1 MQQFLT
7 PLAQYATRTATRM
20 MRAALPAVLATTLA
34 AAPLA
39 AQSLFSPAIRVN
51 EDIITRY
58 EIAQRQLFFETL
70 RIPGS
75 SAEDVRQSLIDDK
88 LRLQALREAG
98 IDYPPEGVQQGI
110 DEFASRGRLSTEEF
124 LQALAEVG
132 VDAETIRD
140 FVAMQLAWRDYIS
153 TRYLSQA
160 RPNPDEIDRAM
171 GLGGGGGLQV
181 LLSEL
186 IIPVT
191 PQTLDQ
197 VDAISRELSQL
208 ESFGAFESAAAQ
220 YSAAETASQGGRLPW
235 IPLADLPPALQPEIL
250 SLKPGEVSDPITLPN
265 AIALF
270 QMRDVRE
277 TATGTPSYSKIEYAA
292 YYLPGGRTAKT
303 LEAAAELRNRVDVC
317 DDLYG
322 VAKGQPEQVLDRV
335 SAAPGEIPR
344 DIALELAKLDKNEVS
359 TALTRNN
366 GQTLVF
372 LMLCNRTRDLGTDA
386 SREDV
391 ANALAQQRLAAF
403 ADSLIAQLRADAVI
417 VEE

>member
-7 PLAQYATRTATRM
+7 PLARTATRM

-153 TRYLSQA
+153 TRYLAQA

-191 PQTLDQ
+191 PQTLEQ

-208 ESFGAFESAAAQ
+208 ESFGAFEAAAAQ

-277 TATGTPSYSKIEYAA
+277 TATGTPSYAKIDYAA
-292 YYLPGGRTAKT
+292 YYMPGGRTPQT

-335 SAAPGEIPR
+335 NAAPGEIPR

-372 LMLCNRTRDLGTDA
+372 LMLCNRTRDLGADA

-391 ANALAQQRLAAF
+391 ANALTQQRLAAF

>member
-1 MQQFLT
+1 MQNFLN
-7 PLAQYATRTATRM
+7 PLTRTAARW
-20 MRAALPAVLATTLA
+20 MRRTLPLALAVTLST
-34 AAPLA
+34 APLS

-51 EDIITRY
+51 SDIVTRY

-75 SAEDVRQSLIDDK
+75 SEQDVRNSLIDDK

-110 DEFASRGRLSTEEF
+110 DEFASRGRLTTEEF

-132 VDAETIRD
+132 VDAETLRD
-140 FVAMQLAWRDYIS
+140 FVAMQIAWRDYIS
-153 TRYLSQA
+153 TRYLAQA

-186 IIPVT
+186 IVPVT

-197 VDAISRELSQL
+197 VDSITRELSQL
-208 ESFGAFESAAAQ
+208 NSFGAFEAAAAQ

-277 TATGTPSYSKIEYAA
+277 AATGTPTYSKIDYAA
-292 YYLPGGRTAKT
+292 YYIAGGRSAEG
-303 LEAAAELRNRVDVC
+303 LSAAAELRNRVDVC

-322 VAKGQPEQVLDRV
+322 VAKDQPEQVLDRV
-335 SAAPGEIPR
+335 SAAPGEIPN
-344 DIALELAKLDKNEVS
+344 DIALELAKLDNNEVS

-372 LMLCNRTRDLGTDA
+372 LMLCNRTRDLGGDA
-386 SREDV
+386 SREEV
-391 ANALAQQRLAAF
+391 ANALTQQRLQAF

-417 VEE
+417 VDE